1 MYHTM
6 RLVEDHLL
14 VTIEGGSN
22 LQETKEAG
30 QTTVNIDT
38 VLNIM
43 YDNFKTE
50 KPEEE
55 EKWATEGMSIGHVD
69 DTFED
74 IME

>member
-1 MYHTM
+1 M
-6 RLVEDHLL
+6 
-14 VTIEGGSN
+14 
-22 LQETKEAG
+22 
-30 QTTVNIDT
+30 NIDT